1 MVIMLS
7 IQGITYVKCA
17 ESCSSKVWTSD
28 KPTYR
33 VALWELRQR
42 FQRFAGFTIAKQ
54 PTFPR
59 NKFGMSETSCTI
71 GLSSKFVKFH
81 LVQGGNRQEITRN
94 NNVVQGGKISLIRR
108 SKSQPHACADVF
120 QLCRSRR
127 SRQNVLRVLS
137 PVPAFVVSRFLV
149 ASFLRHRL
157 CQICVQVSSSASN
170 YKPFHSND

>member
-108 SKSQPHACADVF
+108 SKTRQKESTVRMRRRFSALSIPPIPPKRFARSFPGTRFCCLSF
-120 QLCRSRR
+120 SGGKFSPSSLMSNLCPGKQFS
-127 SRQNVLRVLS
+127 
-137 PVPAFVVSRFLV
+137 
-149 ASFLRHRL
+149 
-157 CQICVQVSSSASN
+157 
-170 YKPFHSND
+170 